1 MIKLIQ
7 GISHIGERNRT
18 VTMILLPHIFFLII
32 YIYAVSLSFPM
43 DSRDWI
49 VVSCRLILILLHIV
63 VALYLHIMPV
73 SKSQFSSRRLR
84 ILYGG
89 RQILRICFFGILSQL
104 IVYPVLFHLPVPD
117 PNLPD
122 AEGLMVGFAIFSVF
136 DIIYVILYF
145 YLLLLN
151 GSLRVLCTC
160 RSLGTLRRILVFTG
174 LMTPIVN
181 LFVLKYICGKAKEE
195 YDRELC
201 RFENRKER
209 DGSLICATKYP
220 IIMLHGIGFRD
231 LKYFN
236 YWGRIPKELAR
247 NGAIVYYGHQEAW
260 GTIEDNAMVI
270 RDKIKEVL
278 EENHCEKVNIIA
290 HSKGGLDARYVIS
303 TLHME
308 NQVASLTT
316 ISTPHQ
322 GSELIDLLSLLPD
335 SLYRKISS
343 LFDKSYGKFGDKHPD
358 CYRASKQL
366 SPSYCQHFNEVC
378 PNSPE
383 VYYQSYA
390 SQMKGFTS
398 DWILSIPHLM
408 MRLAGVP
415 QNDGLVSVTSAKW
428 GEFRETF
435 VSTSGH
441 GVSHGDMIDLK
452 REDHRGFD
460 VIEAYVKMVAELK
473 DKGY

>member
-1 MIKLIQ
+1 M
-7 GISHIGERNRT
+7 GERNRT
-18 VTMILLPHIFFLII
+18 VTMILLPHTFFIIMYI
-32 YIYAVSLSFPM
+32 YIVSLSFPI

-49 VVSCRLILILLHIV
+49 VVSLCLILILIQIV

-73 SKSQFSSRRLR
+73 SKQKFSSRRLQ

-117 PNLPD
+117 PHLPD
-122 AEGLMVGFAIFSVF
+122 AEGLALAFYFFSVL
-136 DIIYVILYF
+136 DIIYIILYF

-151 GSLRVLCTC
+151 GSLRILCTC
-160 RSLGTLRRILVFTG
+160 HSLGTFRRILVFAG
-174 LMTPIVN
+174 IMTPVVN
-181 LFVLKYICGKAKEE
+181 LVVLRYICGKAKEE
-195 YDRELC
+195 CDRELC

-209 DGSLICATKYP
+209 DGTLICATKYP

-236 YWGRIPKELAR
+236 YWGRIPKELVR

-260 GTIEDNAMVI
+260 GTIEDNALAI

-278 EENHCEKVNIIA
+278 AENRCDKVNIIA

-303 TLHME
+303 ALHME
-308 NQVASLTT
+308 QQVASLTT
-316 ISTPHQ
+316 VSTPHQ
-322 GSELIDLLSLLPD
+322 GSELINLLSQLPD

-343 LFDKSYGKFGDKHPD
+343 LFDRSYRKFGDQHPN
-358 CYRASKQL
+358 CYHASKQL
-366 SPSYCQHFNEVC
+366 APSYCGHFNEIC
-378 PNSPE
+378 PNAPE

-390 SQMKGFTS
+390 SQMKGFTA
-398 DWILSIPHLM
+398 DWMLCIPHLL
-408 MRLAGVP
+408 MRLAGAP

-428 GEFRETF
+428 GEFKETF

-452 REDHRGFD
+452 REDYRGFD